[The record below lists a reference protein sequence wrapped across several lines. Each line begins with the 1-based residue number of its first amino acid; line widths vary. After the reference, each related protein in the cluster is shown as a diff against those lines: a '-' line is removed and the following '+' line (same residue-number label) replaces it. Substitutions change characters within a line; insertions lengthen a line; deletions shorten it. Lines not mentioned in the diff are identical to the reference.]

1 MPEPG
6 ALVPYRA
13 LGLDAVLPLMGQVA
27 TAEQIN
33 VTLSAADGFWMVYLH
48 DSQRPWADESC
59 RNDRN
64 AIRDGKKL
72 DRARI
77 LPACRNRGG
86 NC

>member
-1 MPEPG
+1 
-6 ALVPYRA
+6 
-13 LGLDAVLPLMGQVA
+13 MGQVA

-48 DSQRPWADESC
+48 TIRKGRGLMSRAAMTGTRFGMVEARP
-59 RNDRN
+59 
-64 AIRDGKKL
+64 GTH
-72 DRARI
+72 I